1 MCLARPSSREALN
14 MYLGLAFFDQ
24 SRQLFQSF
32 TIGLYGNAREPEPRL
47 LCLGRK
53 LFV

>member
-1 MCLARPSSREALN
+1 
-14 MYLGLAFFDQ
+14 MYVQLAFFDQ
-24 SRQLFQSF
+24 SRQLLQSSM
-32 TIGLYGNAREPEPRL
+32 IGLYGNAREPEPRL